1 MWWIQTPHAQAQEVG
16 FAILTLE
23 TSGMPI
29 LFKTRSI
36 RKTSSHQHPP
46 HKSVSKHHRTIKYN
60 ARTTERRRL
69 LSSPNSCAWQSRRH
83 DRSWRV
89 RAHRQWERPRRRRLS
104 HHGNPTRAS
113 RTSASGWH
121 GHQPVTV
128 VPDFHRLLTASGNN
142 VEAAPWDKRR
152 AYAEE
157 WRGFTPR
164 STCRSQAKPG
174 HLVLIK
180 EIFISYSYVHLI
192 SGDGIF
198 PLCQSA
204 GSPPTVKPASSQV
217 SPAPRCNRK
226 VIE

>member
-1 MWWIQTPHAQAQEVG
+1 MDTYASRASARSWFRNP
-16 FAILTLE
+16 LE
-23 TSGMPI
+23 TSGLLI
-29 LFKTRSI
+29 IFKTRSI
-36 RKTSSHQHPP
+36 RKTSSHQHAPGNP
-46 HKSVSKHHRTIKYN
+46 ADMTDPGAFVPIGSEN
-60 ARTTERRRL
+60 
-69 LSSPNSCAWQSRRH
+69 
-83 DRSWRV
+83 D
-89 RAHRQWERPRRRRLS
+89 RRRLS

-180 EIFISYSYVHLI
+180 DIFISYSYVHLI

-198 PLCQSA
+198 PLCQSP
-204 GSPPTVKPASSQV
+204 G
-217 SPAPRCNRK
+217 R
-226 VIE
+226 